1 MGSEFEIALFAAESS
16 SEDDSGGSPDLPPP
30 NAKRWTA
37 RRKAA
42 VVEAVRSGVLTL
54 AEACERYNLSAEE
67 IAAWRRAIE
76 QHGLGG
82 LRVTRLQ
89 IYRDRGKKR

>member
-1 MGSEFEIALFAAESS
+1 MGSEFEIAFFAIDSS
-16 SEDDSGGSPDLPPP
+16 SEGNSGGSPRP
-30 NAKRWTA
+30 ATRRWTA

-67 IAAWRRAIE
+67 IAAWLRAIE
-76 QHGLGG
+76 QHGIYG

-89 IYRDRGKKR
+89 IYRDRGQKR